1 MAKSALIIIDL
12 QNGVC
17 KSDQVIFNYENL
29 ISKINRRIDYYRS
42 QNFPIIF
49 IQHEDNFLQKNSTAW
64 QLVSDLH
71 YKKNDILLSKK
82 HPNSFYQTHLEKIL
96 ENLGINNLEI
106 CGAQTE
112 YCVDAT
118 IKMAHGLGYQVIM
131 QHNTSSTFDNKYMT
145 AEDTINFFENIW
157 NNRFL
162 TFI

>member
-1 MAKSALIIIDL
+1 MVKSALIIIDL

-71 YKKNDILLSKK
+71 YKKNDS
-82 HPNSFYQTHLEKIL
+82 PT
-96 ENLGINNLEI
+96 
-106 CGAQTE
+106 
-112 YCVDAT
+112 
-118 IKMAHGLGYQVIM
+118 
-131 QHNTSSTFDNKYMT
+131 
-145 AEDTINFFENIW
+145 
-157 NNRFL
+157 
-162 TFI
+162 

>member
-29 ISKINRRIDYYRS
+29 ILKINRRIDYYRS
-42 QNFPIIF
+42 QNLPIIF
-49 IQHEDNFLQKNSTAW
+49 IQHEDNLLQKNSTAW
-64 QLVSDLH
+64 QLVSGLH
-71 YKKNDILLSKK
+71 YKKADILISKK
-82 HPNSFYQTHLEKIL
+82 HPNSFYQTDLEKIL

-118 IKMAHGLGYQVIM
+118 IKMAHGLGYQVVM
-131 QHNTSSTFDNKYMT
+131 QHHASSTFDNKYMT

>member
-1 MAKSALIIIDL
+1 MVKSALIIIDL

-42 QNFPIIF
+42 QNLPIIF

-82 HPNSFYQTHLEKIL
+82 HPNSFYQTNLEKIL

-118 IKMAHGLGYQVIM
+118 IKMAHGM
-131 QHNTSSTFDNKYMT
+131 QHNTSSTFDNKHMT

-162 TFI
+162 TLFDLK

>member
-1 MAKSALIIIDL
+1 MPKSALMVIDL

-17 KSDQVIFNYENL
+17 KPDQVIFNYENL
-29 ISKINRRIDYYRS
+29 ISKINNRIDYYRS

-49 IQHEDNFLQKNSTAW
+49 IQHEDTLLRKNSTAW
-64 QLVSDLH
+64 ELVSALH
-71 YKKNDILLSKK
+71 YKNNDILINKK
-82 HPNSFYQTHLEKIL
+82 HPNSFYQTHLEETLK
-96 ENLGINNLEI
+96 NLGINNLEI

-112 YCVDAT
+112 FCIDAT
-118 IKMAHGLGYQVIM
+118 IKMAHGLGYQVKM
-131 QHNTSSTFDNKYMT
+131 QHHTSSTFDNKYMT